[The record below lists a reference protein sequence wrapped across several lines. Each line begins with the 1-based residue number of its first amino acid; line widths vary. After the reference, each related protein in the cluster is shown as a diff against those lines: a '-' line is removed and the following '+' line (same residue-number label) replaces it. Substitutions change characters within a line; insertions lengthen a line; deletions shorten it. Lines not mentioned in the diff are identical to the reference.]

1 MKINILNKK
10 KSYNYILI
18 FIYLLLQIIFIQKIP
33 MIVVDEPWYAN
44 TAWNFSVGNG
54 FVDTAVGSGAGEETF
69 LFPFLLGLSF
79 YFFGVSLLTARMVS
93 VIGGIISIIGFINII
108 KVLNIKHKQIVL
120 LSGFLFIFSNV
131 NYIIYR
137 TARPESW
144 LVAFGVWSLFFL
156 IKGLKTQDS
165 SSYLFS
171 GLFSSASFLCHPHGA
186 LYIFLFGVVVLI
198 QSYTNKTIT
207 PLIYYVIGLVPI
219 LLIFLF
225 HITIIRQET
234 IYELF
239 QRWNH
244 RVAIKQDYF
253 LQAQINN
260 IIAFFHSYS
269 LGIKR
274 VFILIFELGVLLYGL
289 FFYKKDKYVFM
300 VSILGLSNFVVGMIF
315 LSPFA
320 TRHFGE
326 ILIFSFITFSL
337 LLNYHKGHQ
346 KFYKFIIIVGI
357 LYLLNNFAGDMFLI
371 WRDHN
376 KTSYSK
382 IEKKIDEII
391 PDNSNVITL
400 LEFWFPLKN
409 NDTFNSY
416 TRWHK
421 TKYNDLG
428 HFLDSNDLDYV
439 VISDYFLKGVT
450 PTSGRQIKETK
461 YLEDKKKYYNSVHS
475 FALSNGV
482 MIDSLI
488 TSGYGTIKIWEIKS
502 E

>member
-260 IIAFFHSYS
+260 IIAFFHSY
-269 LGIKR
+269 
-274 VFILIFELGVLLYGL
+274 F
-289 FFYKKDKYVFM
+289 
-300 VSILGLSNFVVGMIF
+300 
-315 LSPFA
+315 
-320 TRHFGE
+320 
-326 ILIFSFITFSL
+326 
-337 LLNYHKGHQ
+337 
-346 KFYKFIIIVGI
+346 
-357 LYLLNNFAGDMFLI
+357 
-371 WRDHN
+371 
-376 KTSYSK
+376 
-382 IEKKIDEII
+382 
-391 PDNSNVITL
+391 
-400 LEFWFPLKN
+400 
-409 NDTFNSY
+409 
-416 TRWHK
+416 
-421 TKYNDLG
+421 
-428 HFLDSNDLDYV
+428 
-439 VISDYFLKGVT
+439 
-450 PTSGRQIKETK
+450 
-461 YLEDKKKYYNSVHS
+461 
-475 FALSNGV
+475 
-482 MIDSLI
+482 
-488 TSGYGTIKIWEIKS
+488 
-502 E
+502 